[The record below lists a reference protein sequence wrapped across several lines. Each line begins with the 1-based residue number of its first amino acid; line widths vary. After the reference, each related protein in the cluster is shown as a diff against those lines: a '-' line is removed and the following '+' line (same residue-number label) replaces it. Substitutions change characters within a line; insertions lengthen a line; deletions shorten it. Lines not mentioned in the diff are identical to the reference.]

1 LRSAGARGGLTVGV
15 AVTAEALTR
24 DSNYRDLVAREA
36 ASVTPENEM
45 KWRVLRSAPDGFDF
59 SAADAIV
66 DFAVSH
72 GMAVRGH
79 ALLWHRDVPAWLD
92 RPGRTPD
99 EVAQI
104 LHDHVTTVVA
114 RYRGRVTQWD
124 VVNEAI
130 DRDDSSPRDDFW
142 RRALGDEAMV
152 SAFTAA
158 RAADPDARLFYN
170 DYGIERRGARL
181 DAVRRLLDTLRAQGA
196 PVDGVGIQCH
206 LRPATAPS
214 PRELERA
221 LKSFAKDGLEIAV
234 TELDVALTL
243 PADGDALGAQAQ
255 VYAAV
260 ARACTKEHAC
270 RTLTLWGVTDRHSW
284 VPEGRPGLGAALPF
298 DDAGTPKPAHAA
310 LLAALSG
317 TR

>member
-1 LRSAGARGGLTVGV
+1 V
-15 AVTAEALTR
+15 AVAAAALLH
-24 DSNYRDLVAREA
+24 DAGYRDLVGREA

-45 KWRVLRSAPDGFDF
+45 KWRVLRPGPDEFDF

-66 DFAVSH
+66 DFATTL

-79 ALLWHRDVPAWLD
+79 AFLWHRDVPAWLGE
-92 RPGRTPD
+92 PARTRE
-99 EVAQI
+99 EVAQV
-104 LHDHVTTVVA
+104 LHDHVTAVVS
-114 RYRGRVTQWD
+114 RYRGRVAQWD

-130 DRDDSSPRDDFW
+130 DRDDSSLRDDFW
-142 RRALGDEAMV
+142 RRTLGDDAMV
-152 SAFTAA
+152 SAFVAA
-158 RAADPDARLFYN
+158 RAADPEARLFYN

-181 DAVRRLLDTLRAQGA
+181 DAVRRLVDSLRSRGA

-214 PRELERA
+214 PKELERA
-221 LKSFAKDGLEIAV
+221 LKAFAKDGLEVAV

-260 ARACTKEHAC
+260 ARACVNERAC
-270 RTLTLWGVTDRHSW
+270 HTLTTWGITDRHSW

-298 DDAGTPKPAHAA
+298 DEAGTPKPAHAA